1 MERTL
6 NREQREK
13 MFVKRGMYRL
23 DFMELAEILNAKR
36 EHMVQAQIGKP
47 IPAEVADAVIR
58 WIES

>member
-1 MERTL
+1 MEKAL

-13 MFVKRGMYRL
+13 MHVKRQMYRL

-36 EHMVQAQIGKP
+36 EHMVHAQIGKAIP
-47 IPAEVADAVIR
+47 IEVANAVIS